1 MLAVGHAG
9 NASLHGGKDPDM
21 DEGQLEKIRVG
32 HGFIAALDQSGGST
46 PDALAA
52 YGIAKDSYSTDE
64 QMFALMQEMRSRIA
78 QSPAFDGDRIL
89 GAILFEDSVRRDIGD
104 LPFAD
109 CLWSRKRI
117 VPFLKVDRGLAPL
130 SNGVQLMKPI
140 SDLDELLSLGLKKR
154 VFGTKM
160 RSLIHFADAAGITA
174 VAEQQ
179 FAVAR
184 KILDVGLVPILE
196 PEVAIDSPEKYE
208 AEALL
213 KSAILELLSGLA
225 KENLIMVKLTLPEV
239 DDFYEKLV
247 RHPNILRV
255 LALSGGYQ
263 RAEANARLSR
273 NHGVIA
279 SFSRALIDGLSRSQ
293 DDQEFNDTLARSIES
308 IFEASIT

>member
-1 MLAVGHAG
+1 
-9 NASLHGGKDPDM
+9 M

-52 YGIAKDSYSTDE
+52 YGIAKGSYSTDD
-64 QMFALMQEMRSRIA
+64 QMFSLMQEMRSRIA

-89 GAILFEDSVRRDIGD
+89 GAILFEDSVKRDIGD

-109 CLWSRKRI
+109 YLWNRKRI
-117 VPFLKVDRGLAPL
+117 VPFLKVDRGLAAI
-130 SNGVQLMKPI
+130 SNGVQLMKTI
-140 SDLDELLSLGLKKR
+140 SDLDELLSLGLKQR

-160 RSLIHFADAAGITA
+160 RSLIHDADETGVTA
-174 VAEQQ
+174 VVEQQ

-184 KILDVGLVPILE
+184 TIIDAGLVPILE
-196 PEVAIDSPEKYE
+196 PEVAIASPEKAD

-213 KSAILELLSGLA
+213 KASILELLPGLV
-225 KENLIMVKLTLPEV
+225 KDELIMVKLTLPEV
-239 DDFYEKLV
+239 DDFYAELV

-255 LALSGGYQ
+255 LALSGGYK
-263 RAEANARLSR
+263 RATANSRLSK

-279 SFSRALIDGLSRSQ
+279 SFSRALMDGLSHGQSDEEF
-293 DDQEFNDTLARSIES
+293 DDILARSIES
-308 IFEASIT
+308 IFEASMT

>member
-1 MLAVGHAG
+1 
-9 NASLHGGKDPDM
+9 M

-52 YGIAKDSYSTDE
+52 YGIAKGSYSTDD
-64 QMFALMQEMRSRIA
+64 QMFSLMQEMRSRIA

-89 GAILFEDSVRRDIGD
+89 GAILFEDSVKRDIGD

-109 CLWSRKRI
+109 YLWNRKRI
-117 VPFLKVDRGLAPL
+117 VPFLKVDRGLAAI
-130 SNGVQLMKPI
+130 SNGVQVMKTI
-140 SDLDELLSLGLKKR
+140 SDLDELLSLGLKQR

-160 RSLIHFADAAGITA
+160 RSLIHDADETGVTA
-174 VAEQQ
+174 VVEQQ

-184 KILDVGLVPILE
+184 TIIDAGLVPILE
-196 PEVAIDSPEKYE
+196 PEVAIASPEKAD

-213 KSAILELLSGLA
+213 KASILELLPGLA
-225 KENLIMVKLTLPEV
+225 KDELIMVKLTLPEV
-239 DDFYEKLV
+239 DDFYAELV

-255 LALSGGYQ
+255 LALSGGYK
-263 RAEANARLSR
+263 RATANSRLSK

-279 SFSRALIDGLSRSQ
+279 SFSRALMDGLSHGQSDEEF
-293 DDQEFNDTLARSIES
+293 DDILARSIES
-308 IFEASIT
+308 IFEASMT

>member
-1 MLAVGHAG
+1 M
-9 NASLHGGKDPDM
+9 N
-21 DEGQLEKIRVG
+21 EGQLEKIRAG
-32 HGFIAALDQSGGST
+32 YGFIAALDQSGGST

-52 YGIAKDSYSTDE
+52 YGIGKDSYSTDD

-89 GAILFEDSVRRDIGD
+89 GAILFEDSVKRDIGD

-109 CLWSRKRI
+109 YLWSRKRI
-117 VPFLKVDRGLAPL
+117 VPFLKVDRGLASI
-130 SNGVQLMKPI
+130 SNGVQLMKTI

-160 RSLIHFADAAGITA
+160 RSLIHDADAAGVTA
-174 VAEQQ
+174 VVEQQ

-184 KILDVGLVPILE
+184 TILDAGLVPILE
-196 PEVAIDSPEKYE
+196 PEVAIGSPEKAE

-213 KSAILELLSGLA
+213 KAAILELLPGLA
-225 KENLIMVKLTLPEV
+225 KDQLIMVKLTLPEV
-239 DDFYEKLV
+239 DDFYAELV
-247 RHPNILRV
+247 RHPNVLRV
-255 LALSGGYQ
+255 LALSGGYK
-263 RAEANARLSR
+263 RTTADIRLSK

-279 SFSRALIDGLSRSQ
+279 SFSRALIDGLLQGQS
-293 DDQEFNDTLARSIES
+293 DEEFDEVLARSIES

>member
-1 MLAVGHAG
+1 
-9 NASLHGGKDPDM
+9 M

-52 YGIAKDSYSTDE
+52 YGIAKGSYSTDD
-64 QMFALMQEMRSRIA
+64 QMFSLMQEMRSRIA

-89 GAILFEDSVRRDIGD
+89 GAILFEDSVKRDIGD

-109 CLWSRKRI
+109 YLWNRKRI
-117 VPFLKVDRGLAPL
+117 VPFLKVDRGLAAI
-130 SNGVQLMKPI
+130 SNGVQVMKTI
-140 SDLDELLSLGLKKR
+140 SDLDELLSLGLKQR

-160 RSLIHFADAAGITA
+160 RSLIHDADETGVTA
-174 VAEQQ
+174 VVEQQ

-184 KILDVGLVPILE
+184 TIIDAGLVPILE
-196 PEVAIDSPEKYE
+196 PEVAIASPEKAD

-213 KSAILELLSGLA
+213 KASILELLPGLV
-225 KENLIMVKLTLPEV
+225 KDELIMVKLTLPEV
-239 DDFYEKLV
+239 DDFYAELV

-255 LALSGGYQ
+255 LALSGGYK
-263 RAEANARLSR
+263 RATANSRLSK

-279 SFSRALIDGLSRSQ
+279 SFSRALMDGLSHGQSDEEF
-293 DDQEFNDTLARSIES
+293 DDILARSIES
-308 IFEASIT
+308 IFEASMT